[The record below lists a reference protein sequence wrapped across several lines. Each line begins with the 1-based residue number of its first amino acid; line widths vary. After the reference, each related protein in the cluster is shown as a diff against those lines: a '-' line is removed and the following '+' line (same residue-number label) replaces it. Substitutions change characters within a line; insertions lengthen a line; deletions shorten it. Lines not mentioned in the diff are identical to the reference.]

1 MDIEEMK
8 RIVKANLS
16 DKRYAHT
23 LRVTKCA
30 LTLAE
35 RFDVAKE
42 KVQIAALFHDYA
54 KDESPE
60 KLRQLIKDYHLP
72 ETLLQYHDELWHGP
86 VAAKWLEQEKGI
98 TDQDILNAIYYHTT
112 GRSEMSDVELVVFV
126 ADYIEPARDF
136 PGVDTVRALAKKRL
150 ELAAYQALKQTITFL
165 VSKEKMIHPN
175 TFYAYNNLTK
185 KVGVK

>member
-1 MDIEEMK
+1 MLTLRSISCMDIEEMK

-35 RFDVAKE
+35 RFDVTKE

-54 KDESPE
+54 KDESSE

-72 ETLLQYHDELWHGP
+72 ESLLQYHDEQIGRASCRERVWMSV
-86 VAAKWLEQEKGI
+86 VAGAVKK
-98 TDQDILNAIYYHTT
+98 T
-112 GRSEMSDVELVVFV
+112 
-126 ADYIEPARDF
+126 RD
-136 PGVDTVRALAKKRL
+136 RR
-150 ELAAYQALKQTITFL
+150 EI
-165 VSKEKMIHPN
+165 
-175 TFYAYNNLTK
+175 
-185 KVGVK
+185 